1 MTLEEKRSE
10 ARLIIKRNKAA
21 EILASRKK
29 PVEVE
34 EPVEAEEPEYTA
46 TPLEQTINAIKGFP
60 AGVIETAIDTPT
72 TAQDLIPKALNWVA
86 GKGVN
91 VLGQNNLTAQA
102 LMSLAATTA
111 QPTLIPKERPS
122 VTLAND
128 PLVGDYYNALAGK
141 DPNVDPLSLGGSL
154 RTGAEFASFGPIN
167 ALRNSVTSLPDWAA
181 GVGGAVGQYVAD
193 NEMGSL
199 AGIPAAVVAAIM
211 RKDPNMAVNQAIK
224 VVDNASPS
232 PDTSRYEQVRSA
244 VDDAG
249 EEGTLADVVGDSQ
262 ELYDLEAGSRSNLSI
277 NRNYENGPD
286 TARQNQLAS
295 RLLEPFGSDLST
307 NADSATALNL
317 TEQARQNI
325 VDRGT
330 AQQLAIDNAAIPQR
344 EAIVLAEREAREAGK
359 AADELV
365 VAATAAT
372 SAAKES
378 ALPLS
383 TRSVAKESGDFME
396 TVNTAAKKNWDE
408 TVQPL
413 WDEFDKLPEVPLR
426 PIQEAMLEYQ
436 QSLTP
441 TQWADF
447 SEKYLKFFKRF
458 TGEEGKTMLP
468 LDIQSQLAR
477 MKSEITNLVKKGES
491 TPESRQLGDFVKL
504 IEKKLSQSPDLGAT
518 PLRLG
523 ANSLR
528 IGGYADNSVYG
539 RAKEAST
546 TFYKR
551 FNPRRLGE
559 TRQNSYPEEFSKN
572 LNLSDESGA
581 VLAADLAKA
590 DIPGAP
596 QALAKTLQALARRGG
611 KVDDVFMRRYED
623 IMEAAPSEI
632 SQNFSNFVMTQKA
645 QKAAEKAATVAA
657 RTEKRSLGEAAAE
670 LKQVDKR
677 VASEGKVVVEDVN
690 KATSALNKTV
700 LAEFAKD
707 PSIDTLLSNNDTA
720 GLKRLGKLLNEGGV
734 GSQFKS
740 RIRDSLKNKKW
751 GTDIDETHRLQ
762 QKLVDAGIISQDD
775 VVKMNDRIYSGTKRD
790 SLRRKAIA
798 SFLSFSGKES
808 RSLEASL
815 GAAALMR
822 FFPGGSSLIL
832 AGAVRRAIKNQLE
845 KGDKGKSETTKI
857 LEDFLINPKKYLAAV
872 ENRKE
877 PQVMSVLTM
886 LVGADAAAK
895 AINDK
900 EQE

>member
-1 MTLEEKRSE
+1 M
-10 ARLIIKRNKAA
+10 
-21 EILASRKK
+21 
-29 PVEVE
+29 
-34 EPVEAEEPEYTA
+34 
-46 TPLEQTINAIKGFP
+46 
-60 AGVIETAIDTPT
+60 
-72 TAQDLIPKALNWVA
+72 
-86 GKGVN
+86 
-91 VLGQNNLTAQA
+91 
-102 LMSLAATTA
+102 
-111 QPTLIPKERPS
+111 
-122 VTLAND
+122 
-128 PLVGDYYNALAGK
+128 
-141 DPNVDPLSLGGSL
+141 
-154 RTGAEFASFGPIN
+154 
-167 ALRNSVTSLPDWAA
+167 
-181 GVGGAVGQYVAD
+181 
-193 NEMGSL
+193 
-199 AGIPAAVVAAIM
+199 
-211 RKDPNMAVNQAIK
+211 
-224 VVDNASPS
+224 
-232 PDTSRYEQVRSA
+232 
-244 VDDAG
+244 
-249 EEGTLADVVGDSQ
+249 
-262 ELYDLEAGSRSNLSI
+262 
-277 NRNYENGPD
+277 
-286 TARQNQLAS
+286 
-295 RLLEPFGSDLST
+295 
-307 NADSATALNL
+307 
-317 TEQARQNI
+317 
-325 VDRGT
+325 
-330 AQQLAIDNAAIPQR
+330 
-344 EAIVLAEREAREAGK
+344 AEREARGAGK

-396 TVNTAAKKNWDE
+396 TVNTFAKKNWDE

-426 PIQEAMLEYQ
+426 PIQEAMVEYQ

-441 TQWADF
+441 TQWEDF

-468 LDIQSQLAR
+468 SDIQSQLAR

-491 TPESRQLGDFVKL
+491 TPESRQLGDFVRL
-504 IEKKLSQSPDLGAT
+504 IEKRLSQSPDLGAN
-518 PLRLG
+518 P
-523 ANSLR
+523 LR

-546 TFYKR
+546 TFYER

-596 QALAKTLQALARRGG
+596 QGLAKTLQALARRSE

-623 IMEAAPSEI
+623 IMEATPSET

-657 RTEKRSLGEAAAE
+657 KTETRSLGEAAAE

-677 VASEGKVVVEDVN
+677 VASEGKVVVKDIN
-690 KATSALNKTV
+690 TATNALNKTV

-707 PSIDTLLSNNDTA
+707 PSKKLDTLLSNNDTA
-720 GLKRLGKLLNEGGV
+720 GLKRLGELLNEGGV

-895 AINDK
+895 AINDE